1 MFMKNKGKR
10 TKKNFSISLG
20 GILVL
25 LIVIIV
31 IFCIIF
37 FKVKGKGNTVSMKQ
51 KYEYSSTE
59 FSDSELKSISKN
71 ENHKSAKKISEKDL
85 KIGDIYCGMK
95 SNDLVSVLGEYDE
108 IYNRTGKEY
117 EGLNYQTYR
126 YSSKGFIIDVD
137 KNTEEVKRISGYGS
151 EIQTSRGIKIGSS
164 VEDVLSKYH
173 SEKKI
178 GEYENNQG
186 TYKVLYNSTGVFEY
200 LYGQEVKKPS
210 FGYIYEYNGKVYTIE
225 YVEKDMSLKFDFL
238 NGVVSNITISIK

>member
-20 GILVL
+20 GILIL

-37 FKVKGKGNTVSMKQ
+37 FKIKGKGNTVNMKQ
-51 KYEYSSTE
+51 RYEYSSTE
-59 FSDSELKSISKN
+59 FSDSELKSVNKN